1 MNKALRGVAAFM
13 LAGIISLPLFL
24 LANHYAGGLIS
35 FFLFMFVLV
44 PKSIMIA
51 RHVTGYDILV
61 EAGFPPAEALAYIL
75 TFGDFVTGCALE
87 HQAENERRRLR
98 PVDHSTDMLK
108 RFEPYPMLYAASTS
122 RRGGPGTGGPSG
134 SFERGLALLMTGLRL
149 RHAEL
154 IAEKHRAAE

>member
-1 MNKALRGVAAFM
+1 MNKALRGIAAFM

-61 EAGFPPAEALAYIL
+61 EAGFPP
-75 TFGDFVTGCALE
+75 
-87 HQAENERRRLR
+87 
-98 PVDHSTDMLK
+98 S
-108 RFEPYPMLYAASTS
+108 
-122 RRGGPGTGGPSG
+122 
-134 SFERGLALLMTGLRL
+134 
-149 RHAEL
+149 
-154 IAEKHRAAE
+154 